1 MAYTDKQKLIE
12 TNVNYTSKDFST
24 IKADLIE
31 YTKSYF
37 PDTYK
42 DFNETSPGMMLIE
55 LSSYVGDVLSYY
67 IDYNYKENL
76 LATATEKRNVRRL
89 SEFLGYKVPNKT
101 PSVVRLKVTT
111 TINADGTTGLPLYG
125 TAPSSI
131 DSGLQI
137 ASNVDSQILF
147 ETTGE
152 IDFTSSGSI
161 QVDDDPLT
169 SAPILNSDGEA
180 SSYTLTRYVRAVS
193 GQTKTKTFTISS
205 PTKFLELDLGE
216 DNVVEIL
223 SCTDSSGLT
232 WYEVD
237 YLAQEKVLKETHYSN
252 DDNRTTAYD
261 QGLGEENG
269 GTNSIIPIPY
279 VAEYIRTNKKFI
291 SKFDEDTQ
299 TYKVCFGNGLFKSG
313 DNATNVDPVEQAGVT
328 VNGTALSEIPGAISS
343 TISNNLNLGETPT
356 NTTLTFSY
364 RVGGGA
370 TSNVQAGELTTINN
384 APDGVTMSVT
394 NDEPSV
400 GGTDGQTVDEIR
412 NNASAFFATQLRCVT
427 KEDYT
432 ARIQSI
438 PAKFGSIA
446 KAYVERL
453 DGGGLLVSTL
463 SYNQDKQ
470 LVQTP
475 QLVLQNVAT
484 YLNQFRMINDQV
496 DFGFELDTDGD
507 DEVDTLF
514 SGYIINFGVRF
525 EVNGDRRSNPTEV
538 KLNVIQTIKDFFKV
552 EKMQFRQSINL
563 NDLQYNILGLN
574 GVIGIKELTLFQD
587 GNSNYAEGRKLYS
600 FQGDGDSISGGESG
614 YGFQYTF
621 GRVDGEASLEN
632 GIIKPSV
639 TPSVFEL
646 KNPNQDI
653 YGKVI

>member
-31 YTKSYF
+31 YTKAYF

-67 IDYNYKENL
+67 VDYNYKENL

-101 PSVVRLKVTT
+101 PSIARLKVTT
-111 TINADGTTGLPLYG
+111 TIDANTDGTPKYG
-125 TAPSSI
+125 DLSSGHPI
-131 DSGLQI
+131 DIGLQI

-147 ETTGE
+147 ETTSE
-152 IDFTSSGSI
+152 IDFTTSGSG
-161 QVDDDPLT
+161 DPAI

-223 SCTDSSGLT
+223 SCIDSSGLT

-237 YLAQEKVLKETHYSN
+237 YLAQEKVLKETHYS
-252 DDNRTTAYD
+252 DDVTRDSAYD
-261 QGLGEENG
+261 QGLGSDD
-269 GTNSIIPIPY
+269 GTDSIIPVPY
-279 VAEYIRTNKKFI
+279 VVEYIKTNKKFTT
-291 SKFDEDTQ
+291 KFNEDTQ
-299 TYKVCFGNGLFKSG
+299 TYYICFGNGLFKLNNNGSS
-313 DNATNVDPVEQAGVT
+313 VEEPEQAGVT
-328 VNGTALSEIPGAISS
+328 INGTELSELPGAINS

-356 NTTLTFSY
+356 NTTLTFTY

-384 APDGVTMSVT
+384 APAGVTISVT

-400 GGTDGQTVDEIR
+400 GGTDGQTVDEIK

-438 PAKFGSIA
+438 PTKFGSIA
-446 KAYVERL
+446 KAYVERS
-453 DGGGLLVSTL
+453 DNSLLVSTL
-463 SYNQDKQ
+463 SYNSNRQ

-475 QLVLQNVAT
+475 ELVLQNVAI
-484 YLNQFRMINDQV
+484 YLNQFRMINDIV
-496 DFGFELDTDGD
+496 DFGFKLNNI
-507 DEVDTLF
+507 LY
-514 SGYIINFGVRF
+514 SGYLINFGVDF
-525 EVNGDRRSNPTEV
+525 IINGDRRFNLTET
-538 KLNVIQTIKDFFKV
+538 KLNVIQVIKDFFKV
-552 EKMQFRQSINL
+552 EKMQFRQSINM
-563 NDLQYNILGLN
+563 NDLQYNILGLD
-574 GVIGIKELTLFQD
+574 GVIGIQKLELSQNLQD
-587 GNSNYAEGRKLYS
+587 RQLHSL
-600 FQGDGDSISGGESG
+600 QGDGDSSGGESG
-614 YGFQYTF
+614 YGFQYEF
-621 GRVDGEASLEN
+621 SRALEN
-632 GIIKPSV
+632 GIYKPSV

-653 YGKVI
+653 YGKVV

>member
-76 LATATEKRNVRRL
+76 ITTATEKRNVRRL

-111 TINADGTTGLPLYG
+111 TINADETTGLPLYG

-137 ASNVDSQILF
+137 ASSVDSQIFF

-152 IDFTSSGSI
+152 IDFTSSGSG
-161 QVDDDPLT
+161 DPAI
-169 SAPILNSDGEA
+169 SAPILDSNGEA
-180 SSYTLTRYVRAVS
+180 ESYTLTRFVRAVS
-193 GQTKTKTFTISS
+193 GQTKTKSFTITS
-205 PTKFLELDLGE
+205 PAKFLELDLGE
-216 DNVVEIL
+216 DDVIEVL

-237 YLAQEKVLKETHYSN
+237 YLAQEKVLKETHYS
-252 DDNRTTAYD
+252 DDTIRDSAYD
-261 QGLGEENG
+261 QGNATDSL
-269 GTNSIIPIPY
+269 SVIPVPY

-370 TSNVQAGELTTINN
+370 TSNVQAGELTNINN
-384 APDGVTMSVT
+384 APDGVTISVT

-400 GGTDGQTVDEIR
+400 GGTDGQTVDEIKH
-412 NNASAFFATQLRCVT
+412 NASAFFATQLRCVT

-432 ARIQSI
+432 ARIQNI
-438 PAKFGSIA
+438 PIKFGSIA
-446 KAYVERL
+446 KSFVERL
-453 DGGGLLVSTL
+453 DGGTLLVSTL

-475 QLVLQNVAT
+475 QLILQNVAT
-484 YLNQFRMINDQV
+484 YLNQFRMVNDIV
-496 DFGFELDTDGD
+496 DFGFTLNDN
-507 DEVDTLF
+507 LF
-514 SGYIINFGVRF
+514 SGYIINFGVNF
-525 EVNGDRRSNPTEV
+525 KVNYDRRFNPTEV
-538 KLNVIQTIKDFFKV
+538 KLNVIQVIKDFFKV
-552 EKMQFRQSINL
+552 GKMQFRQSINI

-574 GVIGIKELTLFQD
+574 GVIGVKELTLFQD
-587 GNSNYAEGRKLYS
+587 GNDEYASGRKLYYYK
-600 FQGDGDSISGGESG
+600 GDGEVIGDDNN
-614 YGFQYTF
+614 YGFQF
-621 GRVDGEASLEN
+621 NFNDALQDG
-632 GIIKPSV
+632 IYRPSV
-639 TPSVFEL
+639 SPAVFEL
-646 KNPNQDI
+646 RDPNQDI

>member
-31 YTKSYF
+31 YTKAYF

-101 PSVVRLKVTT
+101 PSVVKLKVTT
-111 TINADGTTGLPLYG
+111 TIDANSDGTPNYG
-125 TAPSSI
+125 QAPSSI

-137 ASNVDSQILF
+137 ASSIDSQILF

-152 IDFTSSGSI
+152 IDFTSSGSG
-161 QVDDDPLT
+161 DPAI
-169 SAPILNSDGEA
+169 SAPTLDSNGEA
-180 SSYTLTRYVRAVS
+180 ESYTLTRYVRAIS
-193 GQTKTKTFTISS
+193 GKTKSKSFTITS
-205 PTKFLELDLGE
+205 PTKFLELDLGD

-223 SCTDSSGLT
+223 SCTDSSRLT

-237 YLAQEKVLKETHYSN
+237 YLAQEKVLKETHYS
-252 DDNRTTAYD
+252 DDTTRDSAYD
-261 QGLGEENG
+261 QGNATTVL
-269 GTNSIIPIPY
+269 SSVPVPY
-279 VAEYIRTNKKFI
+279 VAEYIKTNKKFI
-291 SKFDEDTQ
+291 TKFDEDTQ
-299 TYKVCFGNGLFKSG
+299 TYKVCFGNGLFRFSNSG
-313 DNATNVDPVEQAGVT
+313 SNVDPVEQAGVT
-328 VNGTALSEIPGAISS
+328 INGNNIADIPGAIGS
-343 TISNNLNLGETPT
+343 TIGNNLNLGETPA
-356 NTTLTFSY
+356 NTIMTFTY

-370 TSNVQAGELTTINN
+370 TSNVQAGELTNINN
-384 APDGVTMSVT
+384 APDGVTISVT
-394 NDEPSV
+394 NDESSV
-400 GGTDGQTVDEIR
+400 GGTDGQNVDEIK

-438 PAKFGSIA
+438 PTKFGSIA

-453 DGGGLLVSTL
+453 DGGTLLVSTI
-463 SYNQDKQ
+463 SYNQNKQ

-484 YLNQFRMINDQV
+484 YLNHFRMINDQV
-496 DFGFELDTDGD
+496 DFGFNLK
-507 DEVDTLF
+507 EVLF
-514 SGYIINFGVRF
+514 SGYLINFGVNF
-525 EVNGDRRSNPTEV
+525 KVNGDRRLNPTEI
-538 KLNVIQTIKDFFKV
+538 KLNVIQVIKDFFKV
-552 EKMQFRQSINL
+552 EKMQFRQSINI
-563 NDLQYNILGLN
+563 NDLQYNILGLS

-587 GNSNYAEGRKLYS
+587 GNNEYASGRKLYYYR
-600 FQGDGDSISGGESG
+600 GDGEVIGDDSN
-614 YGFQYTF
+614 YGFQYDF
-621 GRVDGEASLEN
+621 HSSLED
-632 GIIKPSV
+632 GIYKPSV
-639 TPSVFEL
+639 SPAVFEL
-646 KNPNQDI
+646 RNPNQDI

>member
-31 YTKSYF
+31 YTKAYF

-147 ETTGE
+147 ETTSE
-152 IDFTSSGSI
+152 IDFTSSGSG
-161 QVDDDPLT
+161 DPAI

-223 SCTDSSGLT
+223 SCIDSSGLT

-237 YLAQEKVLKETHYSN
+237 YLAQEKVLKETHYSV
-252 DDNRTTAYD
+252 DPNRNTAYN
-261 QGLGEENG
+261 QNLGEENG
-269 GTNSIIPIPY
+269 GTNSIIPVPY
-279 VAEYIRTNKKFI
+279 VAEYIKTNKKFTT
-291 SKFDEDTQ
+291 KFNEDTQ
-299 TYKVCFGNGLFKSG
+299 TYYICFGNGLFKINNNGSS
-313 DNATNVDPVEQAGVT
+313 VEEPEQAGVT
-328 VNGTALSEIPGAISS
+328 INGTELSELPGAINS

-356 NTTLTFSY
+356 NTTLTFTY

-384 APDGVTMSVT
+384 APAGVTISVT

-400 GGTDGQTVDEIR
+400 GGTDGQTVDEIK

-438 PAKFGSIA
+438 PTKFGSIA

-453 DGGGLLVSTL
+453 DNSLLVSTL
-463 SYNQDKQ
+463 SYNSNRQ

-475 QLVLQNVAT
+475 ELVLQNVAI

-496 DFGFELDTDGD
+496 DFGFNLNE
-507 DEVDTLF
+507 TLF
-514 SGYIINFGVRF
+514 SGYIINFGVHF
-525 EVNGDRRSNPTEV
+525 KVNGDRRSNPTEV
-538 KLNVIQTIKDFFKV
+538 KLNVIQVIKDFFKV
-552 EKMQFRQSINL
+552 EKMQFRQSINM
-563 NDLQYNILGLN
+563 NDLQYNILGID

-587 GNSNYAEGRKLYS
+587 GNSNYAEGRVLHS
-600 FQGDGDSISGGESG
+600 FQGGGGSSGGESG
-614 YGFQYTF
+614 YGFEYNF
-621 GRVDGEASLEN
+621 SGALEN
-632 GIIKPSV
+632 GIYKPSV

>member
-31 YTKSYF
+31 YTKAYF

-111 TINADGTTGLPLYG
+111 TIDADGTTGLPLYG

-152 IDFTSSGSI
+152 IDFTSSGSG
-161 QVDDDPLT
+161 DPAV

-193 GQTKTKTFTISS
+193 GQTKTKSFSVSS
-205 PTKFLELDLGE
+205 PTKFLELDLGD
-216 DNVVEIL
+216 DNVVEII
-223 SCTDSSGLT
+223 SCIDSSGQN

-237 YLAQEKVLKETHYSN
+237 YLAQEKVLKETHYS
-252 DDNRTTAYD
+252 DDTTRDSAYD
-261 QGLGEENG
+261 QGDATDSLS
-269 GTNSIIPIPY
+269 TIPVPY
-279 VAEYIRTNKKFI
+279 VAEYIKTNKKFI

-299 TYKVCFGNGLFKSG
+299 TYKVCFGNGLFRFSNSG
-313 DNATNVDPVEQAGVT
+313 SNVDPVEQAGVT
-328 VNGTALSEIPGAISS
+328 INGTNIADIPGAISS
-343 TISNNLNLGETPT
+343 TIGNNLNLGETPT
-356 NTTLTFSY
+356 NTTLTFTY
-364 RVGGGA
+364 RAGGGA

-384 APDGVTMSVT
+384 PPAGVTISVT

-438 PAKFGSIA
+438 PVKFGSIA

-453 DGGGLLVSTL
+453 DSGTLLVSTL
-463 SYNQDKQ
+463 SYNQNKQ

-475 QLVLQNVAT
+475 QLVLQNIAT

-496 DFGFELDTDGD
+496 DFGVTLKEN
-507 DEVDTLF
+507 LF

-525 EVNGDRRSNPTEV
+525 IINGDRRSNPTEV
-538 KLNVIQTIKDFFKV
+538 KLNVIQVIKDFFKV

-563 NDLQYNILGLN
+563 NDLQYNILGLD
-574 GVIGIKELTLFQD
+574 GVIGIKELSLFQSRGPD
-587 GNSNYAEGRKLYS
+587 SDYAANRNMAS

-614 YGFQYTF
+614 YGFQYEF
-621 GRVDGEASLEN
+621 DGALVD

>member
-31 YTKSYF
+31 YTKAYF

-111 TINADGTTGLPLYG
+111 TIDADGTTGLPLYG

-152 IDFTSSGSI
+152 IDFTSSGSG
-161 QVDDDPLT
+161 DPAI
-169 SAPILNSDGEA
+169 SAPTLDSNGEA
-180 SSYTLTRYVRAVS
+180 ESYTLTRYVRAVS
-193 GQTKTKTFTISS
+193 GKTKSKSFTITS
-205 PTKFLELDLGE
+205 PSKFLELDLGD

-223 SCTDSSGLT
+223 SCTDSSRLT

-237 YLAQEKVLKETHYSN
+237 YLAQEKVLKETHYS
-252 DDNRTTAYD
+252 DDTTRDSAYD
-261 QGLGEENG
+261 QGNATTVLS
-269 GTNSIIPIPY
+269 SIPVPY
-279 VAEYIRTNKKFI
+279 VAEYIKTNKKFI

-299 TYKVCFGNGLFKSG
+299 TYKVCFGNGLFRFSNSG
-313 DNATNVDPVEQAGVT
+313 SNVDPVEQAGVT
-328 VNGTALSEIPGAISS
+328 INGTNIADIPGAIGS
-343 TISNNLNLGETPT
+343 TIGNNLNLGETPA
-356 NTTLTFSY
+356 NTIMTFSY

-384 APDGVTMSVT
+384 APDGVTISVT

-412 NNASAFFATQLRCVT
+412 HNAGAFFATQLRCVT

-438 PAKFGSIA
+438 PTKFGSIA
-446 KAYVERL
+446 KSFVERL
-453 DGGGLLVSTL
+453 DGGTLLVSTL
-463 SYNQDKQ
+463 SYNQNKQ

-475 QLVLQNVAT
+475 QLVLQNIAT

-496 DFGFELDTDGD
+496 DFGFNLK
-507 DEVDTLF
+507 EVLF
-514 SGYIINFGVRF
+514 SGYIINFGVNF
-525 EVNGDRRSNPTEV
+525 KVNYDRRFNPTEV
-538 KLNVIQTIKDFFKV
+538 KLNVIQVIKDFFKV
-552 EKMQFRQSINL
+552 EKMQFRQSINM
-563 NDLQYNILGLN
+563 NDLQYNILGLS
-574 GVIGIKELTLFQD
+574 GVIGVKELILFQD
-587 GNSNYAEGRKLYS
+587 GNDEYASGRKFYYYR
-600 FQGDGDSISGGESG
+600 GDGEVIGDDVN
-614 YGFQYTF
+614 YGFQYDF
-621 GRVDGEASLEN
+621 HSSLED
-632 GIIKPSV
+632 GIYRPSV
-639 TPSVFEL
+639 SPAVFEL